1 MADETVERKQPRVS
15 INKLGE
21 YLTGTPQNRRRII
34 ERQKRPPGFAINYY
48 QPAQKAI
55 VEFLESGAGDDTIIT
70 NAIDELESTTPKSDW
85 EEHRI
90 RGCIEALE
98 IFYDNYDEVLN
109 LEGRSFKRG
118 KNTAPKLHLEGVEV
132 SIRPELL
139 VFGEDDNEKGTV
151 GAIKLYF
158 GKNSPLDPEMGK
170 YIATSTHQWVEEH
183 LVLDNYEAPYRET
196 GVYDVFSNNFIRA
209 PRSYFR
215 RRRDIQAACDEI
227 SMMWGQV

>member
-1 MADETVERKQPRVS
+1 MPNETAERKQPRVS

-21 YLTGTPQNRRRII
+21 YLTGTPRNRRRII
-34 ERQKRPPGFAINYY
+34 EQQKRPPGFAISYY

-55 VEFLESGAGDDTIIT
+55 VEFLESGATEHSVIT
-70 NAIDELESTTPKSDW
+70 DAIDKLERKTPKSDW
-85 EEHRI
+85 EAHRI
-90 RGCIEALE
+90 QGCIEALE
-98 IFYDNYDEVLN
+98 TFYDNYDEVLD
-109 LEGRSFKRG
+109 LEGRRFERG
-118 KNTAPKLHLEGVEV
+118 KNSAPKLHLEGVEV

-139 VFGEDDNEKGTV
+139 VFGEDENGRQTA

-183 LVLDNYEAPYRET
+183 LVPDNYEAPHRET
-196 GVYDVFSNNFIRA
+196 GVYDVFSNTCIRA
-209 PRSYFR
+209 PRSYIR

-227 SMMWGQV
+227 GMMWEQV